1 MISKAELDALFRAD
15 DEARAEHAHWM
26 AQREP
31 VASPLVERNDGDGG
45 VVYKTVEDATAK
57 PAQPDADW
65 SGWERWM
72 RGHLDNEREAL
83 LDIVADG
90 MVAMF
95 DQERAAIER
104 KLAELRTE
112 NAELRGMIEVTLRLF
127 TAETKAAAAD
137 VVNLRKHHD
146 VA

>member
-31 VASPLVERNDGDGG
+31 VASPLVERNA
-45 VVYKTVEDATAK
+45 VEDATAK

-104 KLAELRTE
+104 KLAELRTD

-127 TAETKAAAAD
+127 TAETKAVAAD